1 ILLFIG
7 SARTTQGSSSV
18 TLLGSAISQ
27 PNLPTSLEA
36 AGLHLIPSPSTQ
48 SGRHPFFPAAAQP
61 LSASLSM
68 SICIRTEHL
77 HQVSAFRVLSRQ
89 VALTASA
96 GWSGIRCVSICT
108 VRTLTEAG
116 TYSLRCTMGYLSSSR
131 RPSSSRELGGAS
143 WAKQAIIAWPA
154 RG

>member
-61 LSASLSM
+61 LSASLCMNVNLYPYGAFAPGFCFS
-68 SICIRTEHL
+68 RTVPPGGSYRL
-77 HQVSAFRVLSRQ
+77 CWL
-89 VALTASA
+89 
-96 GWSGIRCVSICT
+96 
-108 VRTLTEAG
+108 VR
-116 TYSLRCTMGYLSSSR
+116 YSLRIHLYRAYLD
-131 RPSSSRELGGAS
+131 
-143 WAKQAIIAWPA
+143 
-154 RG
+154 